1 MEILK
6 TDSNTFGK
14 LLPQRTVTPVCAP
27 GWYPSHP
34 RELEPQL
41 QRRVRHLR
49 PGRPQGQPRQVP
61 AHRQHRPPHGQV
73 SACTTQSPSVFSVQS
88 TLYLRK
94 GSVGSETFPPFP
106 QLCIKD

>member
-1 MEILK
+1 MFYLVENIFYTLEILK

-27 GWYPSHP
+27 GWYPPYP

-49 PGRPQGQPRQVP
+49 PRRPQGQPRQVP
-61 AHRQHRPPHGQV
+61 AHSQHRPPHGQV
-73 SACTTQSPSVFSVQS
+73 SAA
-88 TLYLRK
+88 LR
-94 GSVGSETFPPFP
+94 SISSERVSW
-106 QLCIKD
+106 Q

>member
-1 MEILK
+1 MFYLVKNIFYTLEILK

-27 GWYPSHP
+27 GGYPPYP

-41 QRRVRHLR
+41 QRGVRHLR
-49 PGRPQGQPRQVP
+49 PRRPQGQPRQVP

-73 SACTTQSPSVFSVQS
+73 SVALRS
-88 TLYLRK
+88 T
-94 GSVGSETFPPFP
+94 SSERVSW
-106 QLCIKD
+106 Q